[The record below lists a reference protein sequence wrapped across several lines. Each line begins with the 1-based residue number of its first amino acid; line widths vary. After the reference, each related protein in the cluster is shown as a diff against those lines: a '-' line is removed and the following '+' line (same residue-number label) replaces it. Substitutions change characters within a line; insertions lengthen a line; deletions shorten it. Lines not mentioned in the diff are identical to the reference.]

1 MPKKATPSDSLFIS
15 HFLRKGEEK
24 VCMYDRVPPCSRGD
38 GVGGNE
44 ETKKL
49 KGKEGGEGGA
59 TRRREFFARQV
70 LSLSLSRART
80 LAEPRSPPPPI
91 RVCCSLEEGGRE
103 GFLRTPITVACPPKS
118 QARRGDENLETQ
130 EQKRVSCG
138 PAGASSQ
145 ETPYHGRT
153 GGE

>member
-1 MPKKATPSDSLFIS
+1 M
-15 HFLRKGEEK
+15 
-24 VCMYDRVPPCSRGD
+24 CMYDRVPPCSRGD